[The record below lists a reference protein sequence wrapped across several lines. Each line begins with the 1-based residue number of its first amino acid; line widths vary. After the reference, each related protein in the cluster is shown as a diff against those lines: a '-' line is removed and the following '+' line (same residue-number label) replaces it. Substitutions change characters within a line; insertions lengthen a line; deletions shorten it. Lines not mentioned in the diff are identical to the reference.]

1 MKSLFF
7 TIIHRIF
14 IIIYNESDE
23 FYKNIA
29 FSRSLAFTAIILSQI
44 RFVNC
49 ILKEKVYPGGY
60 TQSVIIQLKLNNP
73 GSTFAVDTEAHIGM
87 LLKECCGNRIC
98 GFRKLG

>member
-7 TIIHRIF
+7 SRIHRFF
-14 IIIYNESDE
+14 IIIYNEIDE

-29 FSRSLAFTAIILSQI
+29 FSKSLAFIAIILSQI

-49 ILKEKVYPGGY
+49 ILKEKVYPERY
-60 TQSVIIQLKLNNP
+60 TQSVIIQLKLNNL
-73 GSTFAVDTEAHIGM
+73 GSAFAVDIENEIGV